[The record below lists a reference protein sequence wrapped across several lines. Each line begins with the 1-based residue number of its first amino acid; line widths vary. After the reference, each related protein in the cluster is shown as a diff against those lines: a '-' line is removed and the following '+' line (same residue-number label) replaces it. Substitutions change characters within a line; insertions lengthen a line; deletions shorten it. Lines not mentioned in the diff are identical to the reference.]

1 MVILLDASI
10 TSIGGGVQVA
20 LSVIENIANDN
31 DFDVIC
37 VSNPE
42 IDRQLSENTKS
53 KFKHYYVEDIVPI
66 YSKFKQGGRLSLI
79 EKKHNPDFVFV
90 VFGPAYWKPKAKTLQ
105 GFALGKMLYQKE
117 LKVGFFE
124 KLLNSIKAQIF
135 KWSNSYLLVETE
147 LVKKKLAKY
156 LNYVDGKIFVIGN
169 SYSPNFKKNIIEYET
184 KLFPANDVFQI
195 LIPGSYYPHKNL
207 ERIIF
212 SLKKL
217 KVHFSEGHIQHL
229 KLVFTIPEQSEGWN
243 KLFGL
248 AQENGVEGLIET
260 VGFVENARFAE
271 LYLKSNAIMCASLVE
286 SSTAVFPEAFLA
298 NRPLLVSDRPFAREL
313 CENAAVY
320 FDPLDEISIAD
331 AIIQLLSNESL
342 QRSLVEN
349 GKNVLLKNYPSADE
363 KWALQKDLILKLNGK

>member
-1 MVILLDASI
+1 MKILVDASI

-37 VSNPE
+37 VTNPE

-169 SYSPNFKKNIIEYET
+169 SYSPNFKK
-184 KLFPANDVFQI
+184 K
-195 LIPGSYYPHKNL
+195 YY
-207 ERIIF
+207 
-212 SLKKL
+212 
-217 KVHFSEGHIQHL
+217 
-229 KLVFTIPEQSEGWN
+229 
-243 KLFGL
+243 
-248 AQENGVEGLIET
+248 
-260 VGFVENARFAE
+260 
-271 LYLKSNAIMCASLVE
+271 
-286 SSTAVFPEAFLA
+286 
-298 NRPLLVSDRPFAREL
+298 
-313 CENAAVY
+313 
-320 FDPLDEISIAD
+320 
-331 AIIQLLSNESL
+331 
-342 QRSLVEN
+342 
-349 GKNVLLKNYPSADE
+349 
-363 KWALQKDLILKLNGK
+363 